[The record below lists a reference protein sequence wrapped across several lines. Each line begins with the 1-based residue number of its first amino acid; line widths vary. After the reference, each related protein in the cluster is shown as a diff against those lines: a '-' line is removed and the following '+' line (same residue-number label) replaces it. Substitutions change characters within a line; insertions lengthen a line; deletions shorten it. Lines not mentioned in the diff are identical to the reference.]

1 VGFKFSAKKMK
12 TEIDNNQRVFQVID
26 SYGRNYFCNL
36 NQLNQVIKENNL
48 IEGYYTINHFW
59 NNKPKKASKK
69 LLTEM
74 FEASGIVKEF

>member
-1 VGFKFSAKKMK
+1 MK

-48 IEGYYTINHFW
+48 REGYYTINHFW

-69 LLTEM
+69 LLNEM
-74 FEASGIVKEF
+74 FKASGIVKGF

>member
-1 VGFKFSAKKMK
+1 MK

-36 NQLNQVIKENNL
+36 KDLNNVIKENNL
-48 IEGYYTINHFW
+48 REGYYKVFHFW
-59 NNKPKKASKK
+59 NGKPKRATKK

-74 FEASGIVKEF
+74 FQASGIVKEF

>member
-1 VGFKFSAKKMK
+1 MV
-12 TEIDNNQRVFQVID
+12 TTIDNNQRVFQVVD

-36 NQLNQVIKENNL
+36 KQLNEVIRENNL

-69 LLTEM
+69 LLKEM
-74 FEASGIVKEF
+74 FEAQGIEKQF

>member
-1 VGFKFSAKKMK
+1 MK

-36 NQLNQVIKENNL
+36 NQLNQVIKENDL
-48 IEGYYTINHFW
+48 REGYYKVFHFW
-59 NNKPKKASKK
+59 NNKPKRATKK

>member
-1 VGFKFSAKKMK
+1 VGFLISAKKMK

-26 SYGRNYFCNL
+26 SHSRNYFCNL
-36 NQLNQVIKENNL
+36 NQLNQVIKENDL
-48 IEGYYTINHFW
+48 REGYYTINHFW
-59 NNKPKKASKK
+59 NNKPKRATKK